1 MAVPT
6 LLPAVHISGGVSI
19 PEAVVYTT
27 TLTSSADAGI
37 WSVGGDWVYDT
48 DETNSQSGTADNWLM
63 MVAPYNTNYYA
74 TTPIS
79 YNTTTHTFT
88 ELAAD
93 WQMYNLGSSS
103 HSGSGQQLSLDR
115 GVWGMRSAAASFTA
129 RMYFNDLA
137 ANLGSFDNNVNTVSP
152 VQRYGGGFRVNDTQ
166 GLYGANSNAQLFY
179 MGTYSG
185 GASTTTSASSGESAA
200 FYHAE
205 ISSPGGGSE
214 YANLGTTNEFLFIN
228 HADSITFNDAT
239 TRVDINHMSW
249 TGAAS
254 GALTRT
260 DNDSAVT
267 LPTHTGS
274 TERPRL
280 LATTWGNVLI
290 HSDTANPANSVVYP
304 ITWSGGTATV
314 GSSVAFDGGTDVP
327 AGQCFWQ
334 GLDGIRYAGNY
345 PKYSCGQ
352 DRSGSNPDLYRTVRL
367 YTSGSDIAMDTIT
380 VDFSN
385 SNGSHTVTVKQEA
398 VHTFTSTSSTAV
410 WPVFMAN
417 NTDLGIWHQ
426 DTAEWAY
433 IENAYY

>member
-1 MAVPT
+1 MSFGYQVLGFGA
-6 LLPAVHISGGVSI
+6 GGSAP
-19 PEAVVYTT
+19 PEAVVYIDD
-27 TLTSSADAGI
+27 LTSSSDAGI
-37 WSVGGDWVYDT
+37 WSVGGDWVYDD
-48 DETNSQSGTADNWLM
+48 DETNTQSGTADNWLM

-79 YNTTTHTFT
+79 YNISTHEFT
-88 ELAAD
+88 ELASD
-93 WQMYNLGSSS
+93 WTMYALGSSS

-115 GVWGMRSAAASFTA
+115 GIWGMRSAAGGFTA
-129 RMYFNDLA
+129 RKYFTDLA
-137 ANLGSFDNNVNTVSP
+137 ANLGSFDNNINVVSAA
-152 VQRYGGGFRVNDTQ
+152 QRYGGGYRLNDTQ
-166 GLYGANSNAQLFY
+166 GVWGINANQQRFY

-185 GASTTTSASSGESAA
+185 GASTTISASSGDSSAN
-200 FYHAE
+200 YHYE
-205 ISSPGGGSE
+205 LSSPGGGSE
-214 YANLGTTNEFLFIN
+214 YANLGTINEFIFLN
-228 HADSITFNDAT
+228 NANSNTFTDAT

-249 TGAAS
+249 TGSAS
-254 GALTRT
+254 GSLTRT

-352 DRSGSNPDLYRTVRL
+352 DRSGSNPDLYRTARV
-367 YTSGSDIAMDTIT
+367 YTSGSDMLVDTIT
-380 VDFSN
+380 IDFSN
-385 SNGSHTVTVKQEA
+385 SDGTHTVETKQ
-398 VHTFTSTSSTAV
+398 TAV
-410 WPVFMAN
+410 TTFLSSSSASIWPVFMKN
-417 NTDLGIWHQ
+417 NTDLGIWHK
-426 DTAEWAY
+426 DTAKFHY
-433 IENAYY
+433 IENAYF